1 MGDLIRMDSGDFP
14 DKHEGFGVWDR
25 LCVVENVGSLLSSP
39 RWGGLTMCIVSR
51 GGMIAPILG
60 GQLLAIDVSFPV
72 YASVVTF
79 VIAGVCVLFLKE
91 AEKQEGEETQRVVL
105 H

>member
-1 MGDLIRMDSGDFP
+1 
-14 DKHEGFGVWDR
+14 
-25 LCVVENVGSLLSSP
+25 
-39 RWGGLTMCIVSR
+39 
-51 GGMIAPILG
+51 MIAPILG

-72 YASVVTF
+72 YMSVVTF

-91 AEKQEGEETQRVVL
+91 AEKQGGEENQGVVL

>member
-1 MGDLIRMDSGDFP
+1 M
-14 DKHEGFGVWDR
+14 E
-25 LCVVENVGSLLSSP
+25 LLLRCQGCAFSSHHP
-39 RWGGLTMCIVSR
+39 SFEMASEFGLTSCFAVR

-72 YASVVTF
+72 YTSVVTF

-91 AEKQEGEETQRVVL
+91 AEKQEGEENQRVTL